1 MNHEWNQSG
10 LLRLLTFKKPITR
23 AMANA
28 IVQEVFDFIAV
39 GLILGRGPV
48 SLPRLGQFTIENGE
62 IKFSPSAHLTNL
74 VQAGH
79 RNPRSLKESTT
90 NG

>member
-28 IVQEVFDFIAV
+28 VVQEVFDFIAV
-39 GLILGRGPV
+39 GLILGKAPV
-48 SLPRLGQFTIENGE
+48 SLPRLGQFTVEDGE
-62 IKFSPSAHLTNL
+62 IKFTPSIHLLNL
-74 VQAGH
+74 VQAGQKK
-79 RNPRSLKESTT
+79 SKVGEVC
-90 NG
+90 GG